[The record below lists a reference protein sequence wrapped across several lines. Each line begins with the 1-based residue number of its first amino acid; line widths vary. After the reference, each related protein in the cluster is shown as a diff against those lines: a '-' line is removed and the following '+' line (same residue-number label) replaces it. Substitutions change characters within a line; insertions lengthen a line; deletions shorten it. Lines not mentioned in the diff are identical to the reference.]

1 MESRHAD
8 NEAALVDDLLQ
19 TANDEHEEMG
29 RLKQEIQADIIR
41 LILTPIELISAMKLV
56 KLEKDL
62 DRYNELKRK
71 YSG

>member
-1 MESRHAD
+1 MESRLVD

-19 TANDEHEEMG
+19 TANDEHEEMD
-29 RLKQEIQADIIR
+29 RLKQEIRVDIIR

-56 KLEKDL
+56 SLERDL

-71 YSG
+71 YRG

>member
-1 MESRHAD
+1 MESRLVD

-19 TANDEHEEMG
+19 TANDEHEEMD
-29 RLKQEIQADIIR
+29 RLKQEIRVDIIR
-41 LILTPIELISAMKLV
+41 LILTPLELISMMGVV

-71 YSG
+71 YRG